1 MSNFYFDERGAR
13 ADSNLHSVRV
23 TSNQSTLYIVATP
36 IGNLEDITF
45 RALRVLKEADL
56 ILCEDTRVTKRLLD
70 YYSIKTPTAS
80 YHAHSKTSKKDFIL
94 DLLEEGKN
102 LALVSDAGTP
112 AISDPGVLIISQI
125 IEKFKAESPERSRGK
140 EVKII
145 PIPGPSALI
154 AALSASGLPA
164 LEFLF
169 LGFLPH
175 KKGRETLFNE
185 IALSKRTTVFYESPH
200 RLMKTLES
208 LNKYL
213 KPNRKVII
221 ARELTKIYE
230 EFVRGNPQDVL
241 EYFTKNNDKTRGE
254 FVVIVGN

>member
-1 MSNFYFDERGAR
+1 MSNF
-13 ADSNLHSVRV
+13 
-23 TSNQSTLYIVATP
+23 YIVATP
-36 IGNLEDITF
+36 IGNLEDITL
-45 RALRVLKEADL
+45 RALKVLKEADL

-70 YYSIKTPTAS
+70 RHNIKTPTAS

-94 DLLEEGKN
+94 DLLEERKN
-102 LALVSDAGTP
+102 LILVSDAGTP

-125 IEKFKAESPERSRGK
+125 IEKFKD

-154 AALSASGLPA
+154 SALSASGLPA
-164 LEFLF
+164 SEFLF

-208 LNKYL
+208 LNKYI
-213 KPNRKVII
+213 KPDRKVVI

-230 EFVRGNPQDVL
+230 EFVRGNSKEVL
-241 EYFTKNNDKTRGE
+241 EYFNKNNDKVRGE
-254 FVVIVGN
+254 FVVIVSS